1 MKKFIPIT
9 VGNYLVVHGYDE
21 HNREIIESIEVERA
35 SLKIVAVDRIQS
47 LSEKYMLVTGAFG
60 RLMYWEYEE
69 SFEEISAKLM
79 EN

>member
-1 MKKFIPIT
+1 MENVMNNKSLKTYGIRTDKSMKT
-9 VGNYLVVHGYDE
+9 VVRLE
-21 HNREIIESIEVERA
+21 KA
-35 SLKIVAVDRIQS
+35 SLKFVAVDRIQS
-47 LSEKYMLVTGAFG
+47 LSEKYILVTGAFG